1 MFCFDQ
7 TYEWVGMQ
15 KHGRRRTLERVDAA
29 GMPIVIE
36 NEVYINSIKIN
47 LPETLGT
54 LSAADRQRIAAN
66 HGSPYTEDYSNVL
79 DVLEPSTVQ
88 AGLLELARDA
98 LCVRRGRTL
107 SPAARAHAEPRGT
120 RARMPRPHVPSHRA
134 RRHPVLQLCD
144 ELDASPAELMQ
155 R

>member
-1 MFCFDQ
+1 MAWRPLAWQVLRRMRDCRPPPRGGRGRDVNAFCFDQ

-66 HGSPYTEDYSNVL
+66 HGSPWKKSRISNV
-79 DVLEPSTVQ
+79 S
-88 AGLLELARDA
+88 
-98 LCVRRGRTL
+98 GR
-107 SPAARAHAEPRGT
+107 
-120 RARMPRPHVPSHRA
+120 
-134 RRHPVLQLCD
+134 
-144 ELDASPAELMQ
+144 
-155 R
+155 